1 MNDRFKKST
10 IAILVFLPIASML
23 LSLCLGRMVIPVAT
37 IFQSLGAKLGFGE
50 SEAVSVE
57 KVLWGIRLPRI
68 LMAMIVGVGLSL
80 AGLTFQSLFANPLA
94 TPDTLG
100 VASGSSFGACLG
112 LLMGFSLRGIQV
124 TALLMGLLAVLLTWI
139 SGRGKGRGTT
149 SIVLSGIMIG
159 SLFNALV
166 SLVKYTADTE
176 TQLPAITYWLMG
188 SMSGKGYSTFI
199 LGCPIIILCAVLLFI
214 LRWRMNILPLSE
226 DEARSSGIDIKKL
239 RVFAIIAGTAMTA
252 SCVSMCG
259 QVGWIGLIVPHMCR
273 MKLGNDHRKLV
284 PASISIGAT
293 FVVIVDTLC
302 RTISASEIPISIL
315 TAIIGAPF
323 FVYLMRRKG
332 GWNL

>member
-1 MNDRFKKST
+1 MNNKFRKID
-10 IAILVFLPIASML
+10 IVILILLPIVAML
-23 LSLCLGRMVIPVAT
+23 LSLCLGRMVISVPS
-37 IFQSLGAKLGFGE
+37 IFRSLGAKMGLAEVE
-50 SEAVSVE
+50 SVSIE

-112 LLMGFSLRGIQV
+112 LLMGFNLRGIQV
-124 TALLMGLLAVLLTWI
+124 TALFMGLLAVFLTWI
-139 SGRGKGRGTT
+139 SGRGKGKGTT

-188 SMSGKGYSTFI
+188 SMSGKGYSTFA
-199 LGCPIIILCAVLLFI
+199 LGCPIIVLCAILLFI
-214 LRWRMNILPLSE
+214 LRWRLNILPLSE
-226 DEARSSGIDIKKL
+226 DEAKSSGTDIKKL
-239 RVFAIIAGTAMTA
+239 RVFAIIVGTAMTA

-284 PASISIGAT
+284 PACISIGAT
-293 FVVIVDTLC
+293 FVVVVDTAC

-332 GWNL
+332 GWSL